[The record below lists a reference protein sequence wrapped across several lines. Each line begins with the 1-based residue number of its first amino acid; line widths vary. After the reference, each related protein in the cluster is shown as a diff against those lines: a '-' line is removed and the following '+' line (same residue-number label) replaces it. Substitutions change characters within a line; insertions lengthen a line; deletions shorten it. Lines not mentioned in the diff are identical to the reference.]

1 MEFTP
6 QQKLIIGLLTD
17 IHQKLQ
23 ITDSYDAKFI
33 QKVVSSDNG
42 WALPWAY
49 DELSSPTS
57 EDPDDVEFV
66 SEVLE
71 MWELLEQSYNALT
84 RAERN
89 ELSER
94 AQLPAEG
101 VKFQGFDG
109 NNESDLRS
117 IASILIDDLNRWTH
131 FSGRQLR
138 TPGRTTQ
145 MHHRMLD
152 VFRRIIASGGGLL
165 DVERLA
171 EVMNAR
177 IVD

>member
-23 ITDSYDAKFI
+23 IADSYDANFI

-42 WALPWAY
+42 WALSWAY
-49 DELSSPTS
+49 DELRSSTS
-57 EDPDDVEFV
+57 ENPADVEFV
-66 SEVLE
+66 SEVLA
-71 MWELLEQSYNALT
+71 MWELLEQSYDALT
-84 RAERN
+84 PAEQN

-94 AQLPAEG
+94 AQLPAYG
-101 VKFQGFDG
+101 VKFHGFDG
-109 NNESDLRS
+109 NNESGLRS

-131 FSGRQLR
+131 FSGRELR
-138 TPGRTTQ
+138 TPGRTTE

-152 VFRRIIASGGGLL
+152 VFRRVISSGGGLL